1 MRKKKTVA
9 ESAINDY
16 VYKIFPNDLN
26 SNNTIFGGLVLSL
39 LDRLSLVVAERHC
52 ENVCVTA
59 FIDAL
64 NFYQPAYM
72 GEFLLFKVSVNQTWR
87 SSLEIGSKVW
97 AENIQQQ
104 ERRHVTSAYFTFVSL
119 KNNQPIE
126 IPEIILQTDKEK
138 ERGLKANKRREQR
151 ILMSNKNK

>member
-1 MRKKKTVA
+1 MRKKKTVM
-9 ESAINDY
+9 ESAISDY

-64 NFYQPAYM
+64 SFYQPAYM
-72 GEFLLFKVSVNQTWR
+72 GEFLLFKVAVNQTWH
-87 SSLEIGSKVW
+87 SSLEIGAKVW
-97 AENIQQQ
+97 AENVQQQ
-104 ERRHVTSAYFTFVSL
+104 KRRHITSAYFTFVSL
-119 KNNQPIE
+119 KNDQPVQ
-126 IPEIILQTDKEK
+126 IPEIILQTDEEK

-151 ILMSNKNK
+151 ILMSKHS